1 MKKIIILGHENP
13 DVDSIVSGYILEKIL
28 LKKGYDIEF
37 IIPDKA
43 IEEETLSICL
53 RNNINPKQFMK
64 KIDFN
69 DKTNKY
75 ILVDHN
81 ERNLSGEIVCIIDHH
96 PTW

>member
-28 LKKGYDIEF
+28 LKKGYDVEF
-37 IIPDKA
+37 IIPDEN

-64 KIDFN
+64 EIDFN
-69 DKTNKY
+69 DKIN
-75 ILVDHN
+75 
-81 ERNLSGEIVCIIDHH
+81 
-96 PTW
+96 